1 MAGEP
6 PGPSEFFFV
15 ATDMPRQEEGVDGTG
30 GVRLLREEPSGG
42 SATGEPVLCEDIK
55 GCAGKEGVPVGPVLP
70 MGDMDPHVPALD
82 VLITETADL
91 TDPQAGG
98 IHKGDHSLL
107 LDVRH
112 GRDELSGLV
121 L

>member
-6 PGPSEFFFV
+6 PGPSELLFV
-15 ATDMPRQEEGVDGTG
+15 APDMPRQEEGVDGTG
-30 GVRLLREEPSGG
+30 GVRLFWEEPPGG
-42 SATGEPVLCEDIK
+42 SSTGEPVLCEDIK
-55 GCAGKEGVPVGPVLP
+55 GCAGKEGVPVGPVLA
-70 MGDMDPHVPALD
+70 MRDMDPHVPALD